1 MDFFAPG
8 YNTPEAAA
16 RRAHEQDMADLV
28 AAAVSRIREILT
40 ATAQIV
46 VLDVASVQDEQ
57 MGTTLRVCAMRDFFG
72 DPVISAES
80 PAFQEAAARIATD
93 LAAIYRLTPASTW
106 RYPRTVSIVDYRS
119 WLDGY

>member
-28 AAAVSRIREILT
+28 AATVSRIREILT
-40 ATAQIV
+40 TTAQIV
-46 VLDVASVQDEQ
+46 VLDVVADQDEQ

-72 DPVISAES
+72 DPLIPAES
-80 PAFQEAAARIATD
+80 PAFQDAAARIAAD
-93 LAAIYRLTPASTW
+93 LAVIYRLTPTSTW
-106 RYPRTVSIVDYRS
+106 RYPRTVSIVDHRS
-119 WLDGY
+119 WLGEY